1 MFQLRLLSAVI
12 TLSLLVGLA
21 PGLQRVAAQDEP
33 ARTINLQLIVDS
45 SGSMAAPTDTGIAR
59 MDSAKTV
66 LNQVISSLPD
76 TDGVNVGFR
85 VYGQGG
91 NNTEAGRAE
100 SCVSSDLLVPM
111 DGVDVPALTDQV
123 DALQPVGWTPLAYAL
138 DEARGDFE
146 DEAGDDVVN
155 AIVMVTDGLETCDGD
170 PVEVAGDLRTSD
182 LGIVTNVIG
191 FGTTPEE
198 QEILSGIVEEGG
210 GELYSSSNAGQLISA
225 VFDILEELNVVA
237 ETGSGETRDSPLGV
251 GRTGKVGDYE
261 VTVLT
266 VTPDATDAVAAENQF
281 NDPPASGDQ
290 FFIARLSVT
299 YVGSETGNPAFDLNY
314 QSVGDRSKSY
324 TIFNNGCGVYPEQS
338 YNVTELFEGG
348 SAEFNVCWAI
358 SSDDA
363 HSLVMYIEPLLA
375 VDEDPVWFSLG
386 NPIETVV
393 TDGATPVADETE
405 EPRPTATP
413 RNDPTDDGSGDAGSQ
428 ASSRT
433 HPIDVGDTG
442 EVGDYEVTVL
452 SVTPDATDIV
462 AAENQFNDPPAPG
475 DQFFIARISVTYIGS
490 ETGNPAFDLNYQAV
504 GDSST
509 SYTIFNN
516 TCGVYPEQ
524 TYDVTELF
532 EDGSAEFNVCWAI
545 DSADAD
551 SLVMYIE
558 SLFAYGEDPVWF
570 SLDD

>member
-1 MFQLRLLSAVI
+1 MFRQRLLSAAF
-12 TLSLLVGLA
+12 TLSLLGGLA
-21 PGLQRVAAQDEP
+21 PGLQGAAAQNDP

-85 VYGQGG
+85 IYGQGG
-91 NNTEAGRAE
+91 DNSESGRAE
-100 SCVSSDLLVPM
+100 SCVSSDLVVAM

-138 DEARGDFE
+138 DEARNDFE

-170 PVEVAGDLRTSD
+170 PVGVAGDLRTSD

-191 FGTTPEE
+191 FGTTAEE
-198 QEILSGIVEEGG
+198 QDILSGIAAEGG

-225 VFDILEELNVVA
+225 VFDILENLDVVA

-251 GRTGKVGDYE
+251 GRTG
-261 VTVLT
+261 
-266 VTPDATDAVAAENQF
+266 
-281 NDPPASGDQ
+281 
-290 FFIARLSVT
+290 
-299 YVGSETGNPAFDLNY
+299 
-314 QSVGDRSKSY
+314 
-324 TIFNNGCGVYPEQS
+324 
-338 YNVTELFEGG
+338 
-348 SAEFNVCWAI
+348 
-358 SSDDA
+358 
-363 HSLVMYIEPLLA
+363 
-375 VDEDPVWFSLG
+375 
-386 NPIETVV
+386 
-393 TDGATPVADETE
+393 
-405 EPRPTATP
+405 
-413 RNDPTDDGSGDAGSQ
+413 
-428 ASSRT
+428 
-433 HPIDVGDTG
+433 
-442 EVGDYEVTVL
+442 EVGDYKVTVL

-475 DQFFIARISVTYIGS
+475 DQFFIARLSVTYVGS

-504 GDSST
+504 GESST

-516 TCGVYPEQ
+516 TCGVYSEQ
-524 TYDVTELF
+524 SYNVTELF

-545 DSADAD
+545 SSDDAG

-558 SLFAYGEDPVWF
+558 SLFAYGEEPVWF
-570 SLDD
+570 SLDV